1 MSACTKCGLSSHAA
15 ASCPYAGTLGPS
27 AWYKSLF
34 GGSWLS
40 GIDLGAAPMGPPR
53 PTLASEVE
61 RQVAALTADLDF
73 VGGEELPRPP
83 ADLSAYADA
92 FAAAVAECEHENTNN
107 ISYGRQWLC
116 DDCGKYLDRAAM
128 QRARGNSYWYSW

>member
-1 MSACTKCGLSSHAA
+1 M
-15 ASCPYAGTLGPS
+15 Y
-27 AWYKSLF
+27 SLF
-34 GGSWLS
+34 PISASMGL
-40 GIDLGAAPMGPPR
+40 LGLADPTRDPLLGPPR
-53 PTLASEVE
+53 PALSDEVA
-61 RQVAALTADLDF
+61 RQVGLLTADLDF

-83 ADLSAYADA
+83 ADLSSYADA
-92 FAAAVAECEHENTNN
+92 FAAAVASCEHENTNN